1 MASMMEQETT
11 VTVNRADEWV
21 HIWTNIP
28 KDARRLEKDSRVVKD
43 SANPEGIGGFYRVP
57 VDQFNVVGG
66 LKRRV
71 KPMTEEQR
79 AAAAE
84 RLRSMRGKRGTD

>member
-1 MASMMEQETT
+1 MASMAEQETT
-11 VTVNRADEWV
+11 VTVNRAEEWV

-43 SANPEGIGGFYRVP
+43 SSNPEGVGGFYRVP
-57 VDQFNVVGG
+57 VADFNVVGG
-66 LKRRV
+66 LKRRS

-84 RLRSMRGKRGTD
+84 RLRRGRENRG